1 MEQQLVRNLQARQKD
16 LERDIERLKQL
27 QDSILGYGFSGV
39 NNAIEQEMADRKFF
53 FDDIENDLK
62 VEYVLSTGIN
72 RETI

>member
-27 QDSILGYGFSGV
+27 QDSILCYGFSGV
-39 NNAIEQEMADRKFF
+39 NNAIEQEIADRKFF